1 MEDWDFV
8 VLACWHLPLL
18 LAAAAATLELQNEIL
33 PSRLR
38 QLSDQCR
45 GEALHIWSKV
55 ADVPEP
61 VYPADKI
68 QKVCDAVI
76 TSNTYSNILNV
87 LDQRPTQPDC

>member
-1 MEDWDFV
+1 MTSKCLYAGTFRFF
-8 VLACWHLPLL
+8 LAS
-18 LAAAAATLELQNEIL
+18 AAATLELQNEIL

-45 GEALHIWSKV
+45 GEALDIWSRA

-68 QKVCDAVI
+68 QKVWDAVG
-76 TSNTYSNILNV
+76 TSTTYSNLLKRTGSETDTV
-87 LDQRPTQPDC
+87 